1 MEITM
6 PVVRTLSRI
15 TSETIV
21 SGGARLLSNRR
32 LMRAPIWL
40 YRARLGFLFGSRMLL
55 LEHVGRQSGARR
67 YVVLEVF
74 DRPAP
79 GAYVVVS
86 GFGSRAQWFR
96 NVMANPKV
104 RVSVAGRRPVPA
116 TARVLPSQEADLAL
130 NTYVRRHPR
139 AWGTFKPVIE
149 TTLGTQIGDRGADL
163 PMVALDLER

>member
-1 MEITM
+1 M
-6 PVVRTLSRI
+6 PAVRTLSRV
-15 TSETIV
+15 TSEAIAR
-21 SGGARLLSNRR
+21 GGARLLGNRC

-40 YRARLGFLFGSRMLL
+40 YRARLGFLFGSRMLM

-79 GAYVVVS
+79 GNYVVVS
-86 GFGSRAQWFR
+86 GFGGRAQWFR

-116 TARVLPSQEADLAL
+116 TARLLAPVEADVAL
-130 NTYVRRHPR
+130 NAYVRRHPR

-149 TTLGTQIGDRGADL
+149 TTLGTPIGDRGADL